1 VFQLQTDLNS
11 GVVQKLTL
19 SSEDGVSL
27 VTTDSGEI
35 LQIIQPSDVVA
46 IEDSLQPSVPL
57 GSAAAGV
64 QATGIV

>member
-1 VFQLQTDLNS
+1 LNS

-27 VTTDSGEI
+27 VTTDSGEL

-46 IEDSLQPSVPL
+46 IDDSLPQNVPL
-57 GSAAAGV
+57 GSSTSDV